1 MKLFKKLAS
10 FILAFAMVMAIA
22 MPSVVMAADGKS
34 TITID
39 GFTAGSE
46 YVAYKL
52 FNATTDDSET
62 HFSYTVNSKYEAV
75 LKEVTGKST
84 GAEIV
89 KYLDSIKNKA
99 AYVREFAD
107 KVYAKVKDMPA
118 EYTTTSGTFA
128 DVDQGYYLIAQT
140 KVGTTEAYSLVML
153 GTAGKKTLKV
163 TPKTSVPTFE
173 KKIKEKNDST
183 GQETGWQD
191 ASDYDIGDDVPF
203 KLTGTVSDKYDNYK
217 TYYYAF
223 HDKMDDTLEFN
234 AGSVVVKINGK
245 EVAKDKYTLN
255 TKTTENT
262 KTTDGCTFEVVF
274 NDLKTVSPEKPE
286 NVTVE
291 YTAKLK
297 DSAKLGSEGNFN
309 RGKLEFNNNPYYEGE
324 GKPETPGETPW
335 DEVVVFTYKL
345 IANKTNGEG
354 NALAGAGFTLY
365 KFDATA
371 NDYVEVK
378 KIDAG
383 TTTKFEFT
391 GADAGKY
398 KLVETTVP
406 AGYNKADDLVFEVK
420 GTYEA
425 ENTADPL
432 KAPKLTKL
440 EILDENGHS
449 ITGENQVFTTNLK
462 QGTATTNIK
471 NLTGSE
477 LPSTGG
483 MGTTVLYAAGTL
495 MILAAAAFLV
505 MKKKA
510 ESK

>member
-39 GFTAGSE
+39 GATAGSE

-52 FNATTDDSET
+52 FDATDDGNG

-75 LKEVTGKST
+75 LKEVTGKTS

-89 KYLDSIKNKA
+89 KYLNGIKDNA
-99 AYVREFAD
+99 AAVREFAD
-107 KVYAKVKDMPA
+107 KVYAKVKDMA
-118 EYTTTSGTFA
+118 VDYTATNGTFA

-140 KVGTTEAYSLVML
+140 KIGTNEAYSLVML
-153 GTAGKKTLKV
+153 GTAGKKALTV
-163 TPKTSVPTFE
+163 TPKTGVPTFE

-183 GQETGWQD
+183 GVESDWQD
-191 ASDYDIGDDVPF
+191 ASDYDIGDKVPF

-223 HDKMDDTLEFN
+223 HDKMDDTLQFN
-234 AGSVVVKINGK
+234 ADSVVVKIDGVVVDK
-245 EVAKDKYTLN
+245 SKYTLN
-255 TKTTENT
+255 TTT
-262 KTTDGCTFEVVF
+262 KDGCTFEVVF
-274 NDLKTVSPEKPE
+274 NDLKTVSPTKPE

-291 YTAKLK
+291 YTATLK
-297 DSAKLGSEGNFN
+297 ETAHLGSEGNFN
-309 RGKLEFNNNPYYEGE
+309 KGKLEFNNNPYYEGE
-324 GKPETPGETPW
+324 GKPEKPGETPW

-345 IANKTNGEG
+345 IANKTDGQG
-354 NALAGAGFTLY
+354 QPLAGAGFTLY
-365 KFDATA
+365 KFNKDT

-378 KIDAG
+378 KIEAG
-383 TTTKFEFT
+383 ETTTFEFT

-406 AGYNKADDLVFEVK
+406 DGYNKADDLVFEVK

-425 ENTADPL
+425 VNNDDPL
-432 KAPKLTKL
+432 KAPGLTKL
-440 EILDENGHS
+440 EIFDENGNS
-449 ITGENQVFTTNLK
+449 ITGEGKVFTTNLAA
-462 QGTATTNIK
+462 GTATTNIK

>member
-22 MPSVVMAADGKS
+22 MPSVVMAVDGKS

-39 GFTAGSE
+39 GFIAGSE

-52 FNATTDDSET
+52 FDATDDGNG
-62 HFSYTVNSKYEAV
+62 HFSYTVNSKYETV
-75 LKEVTGKST
+75 LKEVTGKTS

-89 KYLDSIKNKA
+89 KYLNGIKDNA
-99 AYVREFAD
+99 AAVREFAD
-107 KVYAKVKDMPA
+107 KVYAKVKDMA
-118 EYTTTSGTFA
+118 VDYTATNGTFA

-140 KVGTTEAYSLVML
+140 KIGTNEAYSLVML
-153 GTAGKKTLKV
+153 GTAGKKTLTV
-163 TPKTSVPTFE
+163 TPKTGVPTFE

-183 GQETGWQD
+183 GVESDWQD
-191 ASDYDIGDDVPF
+191 ASDYDIGDKVPF

-223 HDKMDDTLEFN
+223 HDKMDDTLQFN
-234 AGSVVVKINGK
+234 ADSVVVKIDGV

-255 TKTTENT
+255 TT
-262 KTTDGCTFEVVF
+262 TTDGCTFEVVF
-274 NDLKTVSPEKPE
+274 NDLKKVSPKKPGK
-286 NVTVE
+286 VTVE
-291 YTAKLK
+291 YTATLK
-297 DSAKLGSEGNFN
+297 DNANLGSVGNFN

-324 GKPETPGETPW
+324 GKPETSETPW
-335 DEVVVFTYKL
+335 DKVVVFTYKL
-345 IANKTNGEG
+345 IANKTDGQG
-354 NALAGAGFTLY
+354 RPLPGAGFTLY
-365 KFDATA
+365 KFDKDT
-371 NDYVEVK
+371 NNYVKVEE
-378 KIDAG
+378 IPAG
-383 TTTKFEFT
+383 TTTTFAFT

-406 AGYNKADDLVFEVK
+406 DGYNKADDLVFEVK

-425 ENTADPL
+425 VSTAPL
-432 KAPKLTKL
+432 EAPTLTEL
-440 EILDENGHS
+440 VILDANGNIIS
-449 ITGENQVFTTNLK
+449 GENNVFTTNLVD
-462 QGTATTNIK
+462 GTATTNIK

-477 LPSTGG
+477 LPETGG

>member
-34 TITID
+34 TITVD
-39 GFTAGSE
+39 GATAGSE

-52 FNATTDDSET
+52 FNATDDGNG
-62 HFSYTVNSKYEAV
+62 HFSYTVNSKYETV

-89 KYLDSIKNKA
+89 KYLNGIKDNA
-99 AYVREFAD
+99 TAVREFAD
-107 KVYAKVKDMPA
+107 KVYAKVKTMDVDYTAANGVFA
-118 EYTTTSGTFA
+118 E
-128 DVDQGYYLIAQT
+128 VDQGYYLIAQT
-140 KVGTTEAYSLVML
+140 KIGTNEAYSLVML
-153 GTAGKKTLKV
+153 GTAGKNNLKI
-163 TPKTSVPTFE
+163 TPKTGVPTFE

-183 GQETGWQD
+183 GVESGWQD
-191 ASDYDIGDDVPF
+191 ASDYDIGDKVPF

-234 AGSVVVKINGK
+234 ADSVVVKIDGK
-245 EVAKDKYTLN
+245 EVAKEKYTL
-255 TKTTENT
+255 NT

-274 NDLKTVSPEKPE
+274 NDLKTVSPTKPE

-291 YTAKLK
+291 YTATLK
-297 DSAKLGSEGNFN
+297 DTAKLGSVGNFN
-309 RGKLEFNNNPYYEGE
+309 KGKLEFNNNPYYEGE

-345 IANKTNGEG
+345 IANKTDGQG
-354 NALAGAGFTLY
+354 DALAGAGFTLY
-365 KFDATA
+365 KFNKDTD
-371 NDYVEVK
+371 DYVKVK
-378 KIDAG
+378 EIEAG
-383 TTTKFEFT
+383 ETTKFEFT

-406 AGYNKADDLVFEVK
+406 DGYNKADDLVFEVK

-425 ENTADPL
+425 VNKTDPL
-432 KAPKLTKL
+432 KAPTLTKL
-440 EILDENGHS
+440 EIFDEKGNS
-449 ITGENQVFTTNLK
+449 ITGEDKVFTTNLAA
-462 QGTATTNIK
+462 GTATTNIK

>member
-39 GFTAGSE
+39 GATAGSE

-52 FNATTDDSET
+52 FDATDDGNR

-75 LKEVTGKST
+75 LKEVTGKTS

-89 KYLDSIKNKA
+89 KYLNGIKDNA
-99 AYVREFAD
+99 AAIREFAD
-107 KVYAKVKDMPA
+107 KVYAKVKTMEVD
-118 EYTTTSGTFA
+118 YTATNGKFEN
-128 DVDQGYYLIAQT
+128 VDQGYYLIAQT
-140 KVGTTEAYSLVML
+140 KTGTNEAYSLVML
-153 GTAGKKTLKV
+153 GTAGKKALTV
-163 TPKTSVPTFE
+163 TPKTGVPTFE

-183 GQETGWQD
+183 GVESDWQD
-191 ASDYDIGDDVPF
+191 ASDYDIGDKVPF
-203 KLTGTVSDKYDNYK
+203 KLTGTVSDKYANYK

-234 AGSVVVKINGK
+234 ADSVVVKIDGVVVDK
-245 EVAKDKYTLN
+245 SKYTLN
-255 TKTTENT
+255 TTT
-262 KTTDGCTFEVVF
+262 KDGCTFEVVF
-274 NDLKTVSPEKPE
+274 NDLKTVSPTKPE

-291 YTAKLK
+291 YTATLK
-297 DSAKLGSEGNFN
+297 ETAHLGSEGNFN
-309 RGKLEFNNNPYYEGE
+309 KGKLEFNNNPYYEGE
-324 GKPETPGETPW
+324 GKPEKPGETPW

-345 IANKTNGEG
+345 IANKTDGQG
-354 NALAGAGFTLY
+354 QPLAGAGFTLY
-365 KFDATA
+365 KFNKDT

-378 KIDAG
+378 KIEAG
-383 TTTKFEFT
+383 ETTTFEFT

-406 AGYNKADDLVFEVK
+406 DGYNKADDLVFEVK

-425 ENTADPL
+425 VNNADPL

-440 EILDENGHS
+440 EILDENGNS
-449 ITGENQVFTTNLK
+449 ITGEGKVFTTNLAA
-462 QGTATTNIK
+462 GTATTNIK

-477 LPSTGG
+477 QPSTGG

-495 MILAAAAFLV
+495 MILATAAFLV

>member
-34 TITID
+34 TITVD
-39 GFTAGSE
+39 GATAGSE
-46 YVAYKL
+46 YVAYEL
-52 FNATTDDSET
+52 FNATDDGNG
-62 HFSYTVNSKYEAV
+62 HFSYTVNSKYETV

-89 KYLDSIKNKA
+89 KYLNGIKDNA
-99 AYVREFAD
+99 TAVREFAD
-107 KVYAKVKDMPA
+107 KVYAKVKTMDVDYTAANGVFA
-118 EYTTTSGTFA
+118 E
-128 DVDQGYYLIAQT
+128 VDQGYYLIAQT
-140 KVGTTEAYSLVML
+140 KIGTNEAYSLVML
-153 GTAGKKTLKV
+153 GTAGKNNLKI
-163 TPKTSVPTFE
+163 TPKTGVPTFE

-183 GQETGWQD
+183 GVESGWQD
-191 ASDYDIGDDVPF
+191 ASDYDIGDKVPF

-234 AGSVVVKINGK
+234 ADSVVVKIDGK
-245 EVAKDKYTLN
+245 EVAKEKYTL
-255 TKTTENT
+255 NT

-274 NDLKTVSPEKPE
+274 NDLKTVSPTKPE

-291 YTAKLK
+291 YTATLK
-297 DSAKLGSEGNFN
+297 DTAKLGSIGNFN
-309 RGKLEFNNNPYYEGE
+309 KGKLEFNNNPYYEGE

-345 IANKTNGEG
+345 IANKTDGQG
-354 NALAGAGFTLY
+354 DALAGAGFTLY
-365 KFDATA
+365 KFNKDTD
-371 NDYVEVK
+371 DYVKVK
-378 KIDAG
+378 EIEAG
-383 TTTKFEFT
+383 ETTKFEFT

-406 AGYNKADDLVFEVK
+406 DGYNKADDLVFEVK

-425 ENTADPL
+425 VNKTDPL
-432 KAPKLTKL
+432 KAPTLTKL
-440 EILDENGHS
+440 EIFDEKGNS
-449 ITGENQVFTTNLK
+449 ITGEDKVFTTNLAA
-462 QGTATTNIK
+462 GTATTNIK

>member
-34 TITID
+34 TITVD
-39 GFTAGSE
+39 GATAGSE

-52 FNATTDDSET
+52 FNATDDGNG
-62 HFSYTVNSKYEAV
+62 HFSYTVNSKYETV

-89 KYLDSIKNKA
+89 KYLDGIKDNA
-99 AYVREFAD
+99 TAVREFAD
-107 KVYAKVKDMPA
+107 KVYAKVKTMDVDYTAANGVFA
-118 EYTTTSGTFA
+118 E
-128 DVDQGYYLIAQT
+128 VDQGYYLIAQT
-140 KVGTTEAYSLVML
+140 KIGTNEAYSLVML
-153 GTAGKKTLKV
+153 GTAGKNNLKI
-163 TPKTSVPTFE
+163 TPKTGVPTFE

-183 GQETGWQD
+183 GVESGWQD
-191 ASDYDIGDDVPF
+191 ASDYDIGDKVPF

-223 HDKMDDTLEFN
+223 HDDMDDTLEFN
-234 AGSVVVKINGK
+234 AASVVVKINGT
-245 EVAKDKYTLN
+245 VIDKSKYDVN
-255 TKTTENT
+255 TAT
-262 KTTDGCTFEVVF
+262 KDGCTFEVVF
-274 NDLKTVSPEKPE
+274 NDLKTVSPTKPE

-291 YTAKLK
+291 YTATLK
-297 DSAKLGSEGNFN
+297 DTAKLGSVGNFN
-309 RGKLEFNNNPYYEGE
+309 KGKLEFNNNPYYEGE

-345 IANKTNGEG
+345 IANKTDGQG
-354 NALAGAGFTLY
+354 DALAGAGFTLY
-365 KFDATA
+365 KFNKDTD
-371 NDYVEVK
+371 DYVKVK
-378 KIDAG
+378 EIEAG
-383 TTTKFEFT
+383 ETTKFEFT

-406 AGYNKADDLVFEVK
+406 DGYNKADDLVFEVK

-425 ENTADPL
+425 VNKTDPL
-432 KAPKLTKL
+432 KAPTLTKL
-440 EILDENGHS
+440 EIFDEKGNS
-449 ITGENQVFTTNLK
+449 ITGEDKVFTTNLAA
-462 QGTATTNIK
+462 GTATTNIK

-483 MGTTVLYAAGTL
+483 MGTTVLYAVGTL

>member
-34 TITID
+34 TITVD
-39 GFTAGSE
+39 GATAGSE

-52 FNATTDDSET
+52 FNATADGNG
-62 HFSYTVNSKYEAV
+62 HFSYTVNSKYETV

-89 KYLDSIKNKA
+89 KYLDGIKDNA
-99 AYVREFAD
+99 TAVREFAD
-107 KVYAKVKDMPA
+107 KVYAKVKTMDVDYTAANGVFA
-118 EYTTTSGTFA
+118 E
-128 DVDQGYYLIAQT
+128 VDQGYYLIAQT
-140 KVGTTEAYSLVML
+140 KIGTNEAYSLVML
-153 GTAGKKTLKV
+153 GTAGKNNLKI
-163 TPKTSVPTFE
+163 TPKTGVPTFE

-183 GQETGWQD
+183 GVESGWQD
-191 ASDYDIGDDVPF
+191 ASDYDIGDKVPF

-234 AGSVVVKINGK
+234 ADSVVVKIDGK
-245 EVAKDKYTLN
+245 EVAKEKYTL
-255 TKTTENT
+255 NT

-274 NDLKTVSPEKPE
+274 NDLKTVSPTKPE

-291 YTAKLK
+291 YTATLK
-297 DSAKLGSEGNFN
+297 DTAKLGSVGNFN
-309 RGKLEFNNNPYYEGE
+309 KGKLEFNNNPYYEGE

-345 IANKTNGEG
+345 IANKTDGQG
-354 NALAGAGFTLY
+354 DALAGAGFTLY
-365 KFDATA
+365 KFNKDTD
-371 NDYVEVK
+371 DYVKVK
-378 KIDAG
+378 EIEAG
-383 TTTKFEFT
+383 ETTKFEFT

-406 AGYNKADDLVFEVK
+406 DGYNKADDLVFEVK

-425 ENTADPL
+425 VNKTDPL
-432 KAPKLTKL
+432 KAPTLTKL
-440 EILDENGHS
+440 EILDEKGNS
-449 ITGENQVFTTNLK
+449 ITGEDKVFTTNLAA
-462 QGTATTNIK
+462 GTATTNIK

>member
-34 TITID
+34 TITVD
-39 GFTAGSE
+39 GATAGSE

-52 FNATTDDSET
+52 FNATDDGNG
-62 HFSYTVNSKYEAV
+62 HFSYTVNSKYETV

-89 KYLDSIKNKA
+89 KYLDGIKDNA
-99 AYVREFAD
+99 TAVREFAD
-107 KVYAKVKDMPA
+107 KVYAKVKTMDVDYTAANGVFA
-118 EYTTTSGTFA
+118 E
-128 DVDQGYYLIAQT
+128 VDQGYYLIAQT
-140 KVGTTEAYSLVML
+140 KIGTNEAYSLVML
-153 GTAGKKTLKV
+153 GTAGKNNLTI
-163 TPKTSVPTFE
+163 TPKTGVPTFE

-183 GQETGWQD
+183 GVESGWQD
-191 ASDYDIGDDVPF
+191 ASDYDIGDKVPF
-203 KLTGTVSDKYDNYK
+203 KLTGTVSDKYGNYK

-234 AGSVVVKINGK
+234 ADSVVVKIDGK
-245 EVAKDKYTLN
+245 EVAKNKYTLN
-255 TKTTENT
+255 TT
-262 KTTDGCTFEVVF
+262 TTDGCTFEVVF
-274 NDLKTVSPEKPE
+274 NDLKTVSPTKPE

-291 YTAKLK
+291 YTATLK
-297 DSAKLGSEGNFN
+297 DTAKLGSVGNFN
-309 RGKLEFNNNPYYEGE
+309 KGKLEFNNNPYYEGE

-345 IANKTNGEG
+345 IANKTDGQG

-365 KFDATA
+365 KFNKDTD
-371 NDYVEVK
+371 DYVKVK
-378 KIDAG
+378 EIEAG
-383 TTTKFEFT
+383 ETTKFEFT

-406 AGYNKADDLVFEVK
+406 DGYNKADDLVFEVK

-425 ENTADPL
+425 VNNTNPL
-432 KAPKLTKL
+432 KAPALTKL
-440 EILDENGHS
+440 EILDEKGKS
-449 ITGENQVFTTNLK
+449 ITGEDKVFTTNLAA
-462 QGTATTNIK
+462 GTATTNIK

>member
-1 MKLFKKLAS
+1 MDVDYTA
-10 FILAFAMVMAIA
+10 ANGVFA
-22 MPSVVMAADGKS
+22 
-34 TITID
+34 
-39 GFTAGSE
+39 E
-46 YVAYKL
+46 
-52 FNATTDDSET
+52 
-62 HFSYTVNSKYEAV
+62 
-75 LKEVTGKST
+75 
-84 GAEIV
+84 
-89 KYLDSIKNKA
+89 
-99 AYVREFAD
+99 
-107 KVYAKVKDMPA
+107 
-118 EYTTTSGTFA
+118 
-128 DVDQGYYLIAQT
+128 VDQGYYLIAQT
-140 KVGTTEAYSLVML
+140 KIGTNEAYSLVML
-153 GTAGKKTLKV
+153 GTAGKNNLKI
-163 TPKTSVPTFE
+163 TPKTGVPTFE

-183 GQETGWQD
+183 GVESGWQD
-191 ASDYDIGDDVPF
+191 ASDYDIGDKVPF

-234 AGSVVVKINGK
+234 ADSVVVKIDGK
-245 EVAKDKYTLN
+245 EVAKEKYTL
-255 TKTTENT
+255 NT

-274 NDLKTVSPEKPE
+274 NDLKTVSPTKPE

-291 YTAKLK
+291 YTATLK
-297 DSAKLGSEGNFN
+297 DTAKLGSVGNFN
-309 RGKLEFNNNPYYEGE
+309 KGKLEFNNNPYYEGE

-345 IANKTNGEG
+345 IANKTDSQGD
-354 NALAGAGFTLY
+354 ALAGAGFTLY
-365 KFDATA
+365 KFNKDTD
-371 NDYVEVK
+371 DYVKVK
-378 KIDAG
+378 EIEAG
-383 TTTKFEFT
+383 ETTKFEFT

-406 AGYNKADDLVFEVK
+406 DGYNKADDLVFEVK

-425 ENTADPL
+425 VNKTDPL
-432 KAPKLTKL
+432 KAPTLTKL
-440 EILDENGHS
+440 EIFDEKGNS
-449 ITGENQVFTTNLK
+449 ITGEDKVFTTNLAA
-462 QGTATTNIK
+462 GTATTNIK

>member
-39 GFTAGSE
+39 GATAGSE

-52 FNATTDDSET
+52 FDATDDGNR

-75 LKEVTGKST
+75 LKEVTGKTS
-84 GAEIV
+84 GADIV
-89 KYLDSIKNKA
+89 KYLNGIKDNA
-99 AYVREFAD
+99 AAIREFAD
-107 KVYAKVKDMPA
+107 KVYAKVKTMEVD
-118 EYTTTSGTFA
+118 YTATNGKFEN
-128 DVDQGYYLIAQT
+128 VDQGYYLIAQT
-140 KVGTTEAYSLVML
+140 KTGTNEAYSLVML
-153 GTAGKKTLKV
+153 GTAGKKALTV
-163 TPKTSVPTFE
+163 TPKTGVPTFE

-183 GQETGWQD
+183 GVESDWQD
-191 ASDYDIGDDVPF
+191 ASDYDIGDKVPF

-223 HDKMDDTLEFN
+223 HDKMDDTLQFN
-234 AGSVVVKINGK
+234 ADSVVVKIDGVVVDK
-245 EVAKDKYTLN
+245 SKYTLN
-255 TKTTENT
+255 TTTS
-262 KTTDGCTFEVVF
+262 DGCTFEVVF
-274 NDLKTVSPEKPE
+274 NDLKTVSPTKPGK
-286 NVTVE
+286 VTVE
-291 YTAKLK
+291 YTATLK
-297 DSAKLGSEGNFN
+297 ENARLGSEGNFN
-309 RGKLEFNNNPYYEGE
+309 KGKLEFNNNPYYEGE
-324 GKPETPGETPW
+324 GKPEKPGETPW

-345 IANKTNGEG
+345 IANKTDGQG
-354 NALAGAGFTLY
+354 QSLAGAGFTLY
-365 KFDATA
+365 KFNKDT

-378 KIDAG
+378 KIEAG
-383 TTTKFEFT
+383 ETTTFEFT

-406 AGYNKADDLVFEVK
+406 DGYNKADDLVFEVK

-425 ENTADPL
+425 VNNDDPL
-432 KAPKLTKL
+432 KAPRLTKL
-440 EILDENGHS
+440 EIFDENGNS
-449 ITGENQVFTTNLK
+449 ITGEGKVFTTNLAA
-462 QGTATTNIK
+462 GTATTNIK

>member
-34 TITID
+34 TIIID
-39 GFTAGSE
+39 GANAGSE

-52 FNATTDDSET
+52 FDATDDGNG

-75 LKEVTGKST
+75 LKEVSGKTS
-84 GAEIV
+84 GADIV
-89 KYLDSIKNKA
+89 KYLDGIKDNA
-99 AYVREFAD
+99 AAVREFAD
-107 KVYAKVKDMPA
+107 KVYAKVKDMA
-118 EYTTTSGTFA
+118 VDYTATNGKFVN
-128 DVDQGYYLIAQT
+128 VDQGYYLIAQT
-140 KVGTTEAYSLVML
+140 QTGTNEAYSLVML
-153 GTAGKKTLKV
+153 GTAGKNTLTV
-163 TPKTSVPTFE
+163 TPKTGVPTFE

-183 GQETGWQD
+183 GEETDWQD
-191 ASDYDIGDDVPF
+191 ASDYDIGDKVPF
-203 KLTGTVSDKYDNYK
+203 KLTGTVSDKYANYK

-223 HDKMDDTLEFN
+223 HDKMDDTLQFN
-234 AGSVVVKINGK
+234 ADSVVVKIDGVVVDK
-245 EVAKDKYTLN
+245 SKYTLN
-255 TKTTENT
+255 TTTS
-262 KTTDGCTFEVVF
+262 DGCTFEVVF
-274 NDLKTVSPEKPE
+274 NDLKTVSPTKPGK
-286 NVTVE
+286 VTVE
-291 YTAKLK
+291 YTATLK
-297 DSAKLGSEGNFN
+297 ENAKLGSEGNFN
-309 RGKLEFNNNPYYEGE
+309 KGKLEFNNNPYYEGE
-324 GKPETPGETPW
+324 GKPEKPGETPW

-345 IANKTNGEG
+345 IANKTDGQG
-354 NALAGAGFTLY
+354 QSLAGAGFTLY
-365 KFDATA
+365 KFNKDT

-378 KIDAG
+378 KIEAG
-383 TTTKFEFT
+383 ETTTFEFT

-406 AGYNKADDLVFEVK
+406 DGYNKADDLVFEVK

-425 ENTADPL
+425 VNNDDPL
-432 KAPKLTKL
+432 KAPRLTKL
-440 EILDENGHS
+440 EIFDENGNS
-449 ITGENQVFTTNLK
+449 ITGEGKVFTTNLAA
-462 QGTATTNIK
+462 GTATTNIK

>member
-52 FNATTDDSET
+52 FNATDDGNG
-62 HFSYTVNSKYEAV
+62 HFSYTVNSKYETV

-84 GAEIV
+84 GADIV

-99 AYVREFAD
+99 TDVREFAD
-107 KVYAKVKDMPA
+107 KVYAKVKKMDVD
-118 EYTTTSGTFA
+118 YTATSGKFA

-140 KVGTTEAYSLVML
+140 KVGTNEAYSLVML
-153 GTAGKKTLKV
+153 GTAGKKELKV
-163 TPKTSVPTFE
+163 TPKTGVPTFE

-183 GQETGWQD
+183 GEVTDWQD

-223 HDKMDDTLEFN
+223 HDDMDDTLEFN
-234 AGSVVVKINGK
+234 AASVVVKINGT
-245 EVAKDKYTLN
+245 VIDKSKYDVN
-255 TKTTENT
+255 TAT
-262 KTTDGCTFEVVF
+262 KDGCTFEVVF

-297 DSAKLGSEGNFN
+297 GSAKLGSEGNFN

-324 GKPETPGETPW
+324 GKPETSETPW
-335 DEVVVFTYKL
+335 DKVVVFTYKL
-345 IANKTNGEG
+345 IANKTDGDG

-365 KFDATA
+365 KFDKDK
-371 NDYVEVK
+371 NKYVKVEE
-378 KIDAG
+378 IPAG
-383 TTTKFEFT
+383 TTTTFAFT

-406 AGYNKADDLVFEVK
+406 DGYNKADDLVFEVK
-420 GTYEA
+420 GTYKA
-425 ENTADPL
+425 ENTASPL
-432 KAPKLTKL
+432 EAPELTEL
-440 EILDENGHS
+440 EILDANGHS
-449 ITGENQVFTTNLK
+449 ITTGEDKVFTTNLVK
-462 QGTATTNIK
+462 GTATTNIK
-471 NLTGSE
+471 NLPGSS
-477 LPSTGG
+477 LPETGG
-483 MGTTVLYAAGTL
+483 MGTTVLYTAGTL

>member
-52 FNATTDDSET
+52 FNATDDGNG
-62 HFSYTVNSKYEAV
+62 HFSYTVNSKYETV
-75 LKEVTGKST
+75 LQEVTKKTTS
-84 GAEIV
+84 AEIV
-89 KYLDSIKNKA
+89 KYLDSIKDNA
-99 AYVREFAD
+99 AAVRKFAD
-107 KVYAKVKDMPA
+107 DVYAKVKAKEVD
-118 EYTTTSGTFA
+118 YTATNGTF
-128 DVDQGYYLIAQT
+128 DNVDQGYYLIAQT
-140 KVGTTEAYSLVML
+140 KVRTTEVGTTEAYSLVML
-153 GTAGKKTLKV
+153 GTAGKKALKV

-183 GQETGWQD
+183 GEVTDWQD

-223 HDKMDDTLEFN
+223 HDKMDDTLLFN
-234 AGSVVVKINGK
+234 ADSVVVKINDTVVEK
-245 EVAKDKYTLN
+245 SKYTLV
-255 TKTTENT
+255 TSPKD
-262 KTTDGCTFEVVF
+262 KCTFEVVF
-274 NDLKTVSPEKPE
+274 NDLKKVSPTKPE
-286 NVTVE
+286 KVTVE
-291 YTAKLK
+291 YTARLQGN
-297 DSAKLGSEGNFN
+297 AHLGSEGNFN

-324 GKPETPGETPW
+324 GKPETSETPW
-335 DEVVVFTYKL
+335 DKVVVFTYKL
-345 IANKTNGEG
+345 IANKTDGDG
-354 NALAGAGFTLY
+354 KALAGAGFALY
-365 KFDATA
+365 KFDKDK
-371 NDYVEVK
+371 NKYVKVEE
-378 KIDAG
+378 IPAG
-383 TTTKFEFT
+383 TTTTFAFT

-406 AGYNKADDLVFEVK
+406 DGYNKADDLVFEVK

-425 ENTADPL
+425 VSTKNPL
-432 KAPKLTKL
+432 EAPTLTDL
-440 EILDENGHS
+440 VILDANGHS
-449 ITGENQVFTTNLK
+449 ITGEDKVFTTNLK
-462 QGTATTNIK
+462 DGTATTNIK
-471 NLTGSE
+471 NLPGSS
-477 LPSTGG
+477 LPETGG

>member
-22 MPSVVMAADGKS
+22 MPSVVMAVDGKS

-52 FNATTDDSET
+52 FDATDDGNG
-62 HFSYTVNSKYEAV
+62 HFSYTVNSKYETV
-75 LKEVTGKST
+75 LKEVTGKTS

-89 KYLDSIKNKA
+89 KYLNGIKDNA
-99 AYVREFAD
+99 AAVREFAD
-107 KVYAKVKDMPA
+107 KVYAKVKDMA
-118 EYTTTSGTFA
+118 VDYTATNGTFA

-140 KVGTTEAYSLVML
+140 KIGTNEAYSLVML
-153 GTAGKKTLKV
+153 GTAGKKTLTV
-163 TPKTSVPTFE
+163 TPKTGVPTFE

-183 GQETGWQD
+183 GVESDWQD
-191 ASDYDIGDDVPF
+191 ASDYDIGDKVPF

-223 HDKMDDTLEFN
+223 HDKMDDTLQFN
-234 AGSVVVKINGK
+234 ADSVLVKIDGV
-245 EVAKDKYTLN
+245 EVAKEKYTL
-255 TKTTENT
+255 NT

-274 NDLKTVSPEKPE
+274 NDLKTVSPTKPE

-291 YTAKLK
+291 YTATLK
-297 DSAKLGSEGNFN
+297 DTAKLGSVGNFN
-309 RGKLEFNNNPYYEGE
+309 KGKLEFNNNPYYEGE

-345 IANKTNGEG
+345 IANKTDGQG
-354 NALAGAGFTLY
+354 DALAGAGFTLY
-365 KFDATA
+365 KFNKDTD
-371 NDYVEVK
+371 DYVKVK
-378 KIDAG
+378 EIEAG
-383 TTTKFEFT
+383 ETTKFEFT

-406 AGYNKADDLVFEVK
+406 DGYNKADDLVFEVK

-425 ENTADPL
+425 VNKTDPL
-432 KAPKLTKL
+432 KAPTLTKL
-440 EILDENGHS
+440 EILDEKGNS
-449 ITGENQVFTTNLK
+449 ITGEDKVFTTNLAA
-462 QGTATTNIK
+462 GTATTNIK

>member
-22 MPSVVMAADGKS
+22 MPSVVMAVDGKS

-52 FNATTDDSET
+52 FDATDDGNG
-62 HFSYTVNSKYEAV
+62 HFSYTVNSKYETV
-75 LKEVTGKST
+75 LKEVTGKTS

-89 KYLDSIKNKA
+89 KYLNGIKDNA
-99 AYVREFAD
+99 AAVREFAD
-107 KVYAKVKDMPA
+107 KVYAKVKDMA
-118 EYTTTSGTFA
+118 VDYTATNGTFA

-140 KVGTTEAYSLVML
+140 KIGTNEAYSLVML
-153 GTAGKKTLKV
+153 GTAGKKTLTV
-163 TPKTSVPTFE
+163 TPKTGVPTFE

-183 GQETGWQD
+183 GVESDWQD
-191 ASDYDIGDDVPF
+191 ASDYDIGDKVPF

-223 HDKMDDTLEFN
+223 HDKMDDTLQFN
-234 AGSVVVKINGK
+234 ADSVVVKIDGV

-255 TKTTENT
+255 TT
-262 KTTDGCTFEVVF
+262 TTDGCTFEVVF
-274 NDLKTVSPEKPE
+274 NDLKKVSPKKPGK
-286 NVTVE
+286 VTVE
-291 YTAKLK
+291 YTATLK
-297 DSAKLGSEGNFN
+297 DNANLGSVGNFN

-324 GKPETPGETPW
+324 GKPETSETPW
-335 DEVVVFTYKL
+335 DKVVVFTYKL
-345 IANKTNGEG
+345 IANKTDGQG
-354 NALAGAGFTLY
+354 RPLPGAGFTLY
-365 KFDATA
+365 KFDKDT
-371 NDYVEVK
+371 NNYVKVEE
-378 KIDAG
+378 IPAG
-383 TTTKFEFT
+383 TTTTFAFT

-406 AGYNKADDLVFEVK
+406 DGYNKADDLVFEVK

-425 ENTADPL
+425 VSTAPL
-432 KAPKLTKL
+432 EAPTLTEL
-440 EILDENGHS
+440 VILDANGNIIS
-449 ITGENQVFTTNLK
+449 GENNVFTTNLAA
-462 QGTATTNIK
+462 GTATTNIK

>member
-22 MPSVVMAADGKS
+22 MPSVVMAVDGKS
-34 TITID
+34 SITINGPTTD
-39 GFTAGSE
+39 SQ

-52 FNATTDDSET
+52 FDATDDGKD
-62 HFSYTVNSKYEAV
+62 HFSYTVNSKYEDV
-75 LKEVTGKST
+75 LKEVTGKTT

-99 AYVREFAD
+99 TDVREFAD
-107 KVYAKVKDMPA
+107 KVYAKVKKMDVD
-118 EYTTTSGTFA
+118 YTATSGKFA

-140 KVGTTEAYSLVML
+140 KVGTKEAYSLVML
-153 GTAGKKTLKV
+153 GTAGKKELKV
-163 TPKTSVPTFE
+163 TPKTGVPTFE

-183 GQETGWQD
+183 GEVTDWQD

-223 HDKMDDTLEFN
+223 HDDMDDTLEFN
-234 AGSVVVKINGK
+234 AASVVVKINGT
-245 EVAKDKYTLN
+245 VIDKSNYDVN
-255 TKTTENT
+255 TAT
-262 KTTDGCTFEVVF
+262 KDGCTFEVVF

-324 GKPETPGETPW
+324 GKPETSETPW
-335 DEVVVFTYKL
+335 DKVVVFTYKL
-345 IANKTNGEG
+345 IANKTDGDG
-354 NALAGAGFTLY
+354 KALEGAGFTLY
-365 KFDATA
+365 KFNAA
-371 NDYVEVK
+371 NNDYEKVQE
-378 KIDAG
+378 IPAG
-383 TTTKFEFT
+383 TTTTFSFT

-406 AGYNKADDLVFEVK
+406 DGYNKADDLVFVVK
-420 GTYEA
+420 GTYKA
-425 ENTADPL
+425 ENKDSPL
-432 KAPKLTKL
+432 EAPTLTDL
-440 EILDENGHS
+440 VILDANGNNS
-449 ITGENQVFTTNLK
+449 ITGEDKVFTTNLEH
-462 QGTATTNIK
+462 GTATTNIK
-471 NLTGSE
+471 NLPGSS
-477 LPSTGG
+477 LPETGG

>member
-34 TITID
+34 TITVD
-39 GFTAGSE
+39 GATAGSE

-52 FNATTDDSET
+52 FNATDDGNG
-62 HFSYTVNSKYEAV
+62 HFSYTVNSKYETV

-89 KYLDSIKNKA
+89 KYLDGIKDNA
-99 AYVREFAD
+99 TAVREFAD
-107 KVYAKVKDMPA
+107 KVYAKVKTMDVDYTAANGVFA
-118 EYTTTSGTFA
+118 E
-128 DVDQGYYLIAQT
+128 VDQGYYLIAQT
-140 KVGTTEAYSLVML
+140 KIGTNEAYSLVML
-153 GTAGKKTLKV
+153 GTAGKNNLKI
-163 TPKTSVPTFE
+163 TPKTGVPTFE

-183 GQETGWQD
+183 GVESGWQD
-191 ASDYDIGDDVPF
+191 ASDYDIGDKVPF

-234 AGSVVVKINGK
+234 ADSVVVKIDGK
-245 EVAKDKYTLN
+245 EVAKEKYTL
-255 TKTTENT
+255 NT

-274 NDLKTVSPEKPE
+274 NDLKTVSPTKPE

-291 YTAKLK
+291 YTATLK
-297 DSAKLGSEGNFN
+297 DTAKLGSVGNFN
-309 RGKLEFNNNPYYEGE
+309 KGKLEFNNNPYYEGE

-345 IANKTNGEG
+345 IANKTDGQG
-354 NALAGAGFTLY
+354 DALAGAGFILY
-365 KFDATA
+365 KFNKDTD
-371 NDYVEVK
+371 DYVKVK
-378 KIDAG
+378 EIEAG
-383 TTTKFEFT
+383 ETTKFEFT

-406 AGYNKADDLVFEVK
+406 DGYNKADDLVFEVK

-425 ENTADPL
+425 VNKTDPL
-432 KAPKLTKL
+432 KAPTLTKL
-440 EILDENGHS
+440 EILDEKGNS
-449 ITGENQVFTTNLK
+449 ITGEDKVFTTNLAA
-462 QGTATTNIK
+462 GTATTNIK

>member
-34 TITID
+34 TITVD
-39 GFTAGSE
+39 GATAGSE

-52 FNATTDDSET
+52 FNATDDGNG
-62 HFSYTVNSKYEAV
+62 HFSYTVNSKYETV

-89 KYLDSIKNKA
+89 KYLDGIKDNA
-99 AYVREFAD
+99 TAVREFAD
-107 KVYAKVKDMPA
+107 KVYAKVKTMDVDYTAANGVFA
-118 EYTTTSGTFA
+118 E
-128 DVDQGYYLIAQT
+128 VDQGYYLIAQT
-140 KVGTTEAYSLVML
+140 KIGTNEAYSLVML
-153 GTAGKKTLKV
+153 GTAGKNNLTI
-163 TPKTSVPTFE
+163 TPKTGVPTFE

-183 GQETGWQD
+183 GVESGWQD
-191 ASDYDIGDDVPF
+191 ASDYDIGDKVPF
-203 KLTGTVSDKYDNYK
+203 KLTGTVSDKYGNYK

-234 AGSVVVKINGK
+234 ADSVVVKIDGK
-245 EVAKDKYTLN
+245 EVAKEKYTL
-255 TKTTENT
+255 NT

-274 NDLKTVSPEKPE
+274 NDLKTVSPTKPE

-291 YTAKLK
+291 YTATLK
-297 DSAKLGSEGNFN
+297 DSAKLGSVGNFN
-309 RGKLEFNNNPYYEGE
+309 KGKLEFNNNPYYEGE
-324 GKPETPGETPW
+324 GKPETPSETPW

-345 IANKTNGEG
+345 IANKTDGQG
-354 NALAGAGFTLY
+354 DALAGAGFTLY
-365 KFDATA
+365 KFNKDTD
-371 NDYVEVK
+371 DYVKVK
-378 KIDAG
+378 EIEAG
-383 TTTKFEFT
+383 ETTKFEFT

-406 AGYNKADDLVFEVK
+406 DGYNKADDLVFEVK

-425 ENTADPL
+425 VNKTDPL
-432 KAPKLTKL
+432 KAPTLTKL
-440 EILDENGHS
+440 EILDENGKS
-449 ITGENQVFTTNLK
+449 ITGEDKVFTTNLAA
-462 QGTATTNIK
+462 GTATTNIK

>member
-22 MPSVVMAADGKS
+22 MPSVVMAVDGKS
-34 TITID
+34 SITINGD
-39 GFTAGSE
+39 TTDSQ

-52 FNATTDDSET
+52 FDATDDGKD
-62 HFSYTVNSKYEAV
+62 HFSYTVNSKYEDV
-75 LKEVTGKST
+75 LKEVTGKTT

-89 KYLDSIKNKA
+89 KYLYSIKNKA
-99 AYVREFAD
+99 ADVREFAD
-107 KVYAKVKDMPA
+107 KVYAKVKKMDVD
-118 EYTTTSGTFA
+118 YTATNRTFA

-153 GTAGKKTLKV
+153 GTAGKKELKV
-163 TPKTSVPTFE
+163 TPKSGVPTFE

-183 GQETGWQD
+183 GVESNWQD

-223 HDKMDDTLEFN
+223 HDDMDDTLKFN
-234 AGSVVVKINGK
+234 ADSVVVKINGT
-245 EVAKDKYTLN
+245 VIDKSQYDVN
-255 TKTTENT
+255 TAT
-262 KTTDGCTFEVVF
+262 KDGCTFEVVF

-291 YTAKLK
+291 YTAQLTV
-297 DSAKLGSEGNFN
+297 SAKLGSEGNFN
-309 RGKLEFNNNPYYEGE
+309 KGKLEFNNNPYYEGE

-354 NALAGAGFTLY
+354 KALAGAGFTLY
-365 KFDATA
+365 KFNAA
-371 NDYVEVK
+371 NNDYEKVQE
-378 KIDAG
+378 IPAG
-383 TTTKFEFT
+383 TTTTFSFT

-406 AGYNKADDLVFEVK
+406 DGYNKADDLVFVVK

-425 ENTADPL
+425 VNNADPL

-440 EILDENGHS
+440 EILDANDHS
-449 ITGENQVFTTNLK
+449 ITGEDKVFTTNLEH
-462 QGTATTNIK
+462 GTATTNIK

>member
-34 TITID
+34 TITIN
-39 GFTAGSE
+39 GATADSE

-52 FNATTDDSET
+52 FDATDDGNG

-75 LKEVTGKST
+75 LKEVTGKTS

-89 KYLDSIKNKA
+89 KYLDGIKDNA
-99 AYVREFAD
+99 AAVREFAD
-107 KVYAKVKDMPA
+107 KVYAKVKDMA
-118 EYTTTSGTFA
+118 VDYTATNGKFVN
-128 DVDQGYYLIAQT
+128 VDQGYYLIAQT
-140 KVGTTEAYSLVML
+140 QTGTNEVYSLVML
-153 GTAGKKTLKV
+153 GTAGRNALTV
-163 TPKTSVPTFE
+163 TPKTGVPTFE

-183 GQETGWQD
+183 GVESDWQD
-191 ASDYDIGDDVPF
+191 ASDYDIGDKVPF

-223 HDKMDDTLEFN
+223 HDKMDYTLQFN
-234 AGSVVVKINGK
+234 ADSVVVKIDGVVVDK
-245 EVAKDKYTLN
+245 SKYTLN
-255 TKTTENT
+255 TTTS
-262 KTTDGCTFEVVF
+262 DGCTFEVVF
-274 NDLKTVSPEKPE
+274 NDLKTVSPTKPGK
-286 NVTVE
+286 VTVE
-291 YTAKLK
+291 YTATLK
-297 DSAKLGSEGNFN
+297 ENAKLGSEGNFN
-309 RGKLEFNNNPYYEGE
+309 KGKLEFNNNPYYEGE
-324 GKPETPGETPW
+324 GKPEKPGETPW

-345 IANKTNGEG
+345 IANKTDGQG
-354 NALAGAGFTLY
+354 QSLAGAGFTLY
-365 KFDATA
+365 KFNKDT

-378 KIDAG
+378 KIEAG
-383 TTTKFEFT
+383 ETTTFEFT

-406 AGYNKADDLVFEVK
+406 DGYNKADDLVFEVK

-425 ENTADPL
+425 VNNDDPL
-432 KAPKLTKL
+432 KAPRLTKL
-440 EILDENGHS
+440 EIFDENGNS
-449 ITGENQVFTTNLK
+449 ITGEGKVFTTNLAA
-462 QGTATTNIK
+462 GTATTNIK

>member
-39 GFTAGSE
+39 GAIAGSE

-52 FNATTDDSET
+52 FDATDDGNG

-75 LKEVTGKST
+75 LKEVTGKTS

-89 KYLDSIKNKA
+89 KYLNGIKDNA
-99 AYVREFAD
+99 AAVREFAD
-107 KVYAKVKDMPA
+107 KVYAKVKDMA
-118 EYTTTSGTFA
+118 VDYTATNGKFVN
-128 DVDQGYYLIAQT
+128 VDQGYYLIAQT
-140 KVGTTEAYSLVML
+140 QTGTNEAYSLVML
-153 GTAGKKTLKV
+153 GTAGKNALTV
-163 TPKTSVPTFE
+163 TPKTGVPTFE

-183 GQETGWQD
+183 GVESDWQD
-191 ASDYDIGDDVPF
+191 ASDYDIGDKVPF

-223 HDKMDDTLEFN
+223 HDKMDDTLQFN
-234 AGSVVVKINGK
+234 ADSVVVKIDGVVVDK
-245 EVAKDKYTLN
+245 SKYTLN
-255 TKTTENT
+255 TTT
-262 KTTDGCTFEVVF
+262 KDGCTFEVVF
-274 NDLKTVSPEKPE
+274 NDLKTVSPTKPE

-291 YTAKLK
+291 YTATLK
-297 DSAKLGSEGNFN
+297 ETAHLGSEGNFN
-309 RGKLEFNNNPYYEGE
+309 KGKLEFNNNPYYEGE
-324 GKPETPGETPW
+324 GKPEKPGETPW

-345 IANKTNGEG
+345 IANKTDGQG
-354 NALAGAGFTLY
+354 QPLAGAGFTLY
-365 KFDATA
+365 KFNKDT

-378 KIDAG
+378 KIEAG
-383 TTTKFEFT
+383 ETTTFGFT

-406 AGYNKADDLVFEVK
+406 DGYNKADDLVFEVK

-425 ENTADPL
+425 VNNDDPL
-432 KAPKLTKL
+432 KAPGLTKL
-440 EILDENGHS
+440 EIFDENGNS
-449 ITGENQVFTTNLK
+449 ITGEGKVFTTNLAA
-462 QGTATTNIK
+462 GTATTNIK

>member
-10 FILAFAMVMAIA
+10 VILAFAMVMAIA
-22 MPSVVMAADGKS
+22 MPSVVMAVDGKS

-52 FNATTDDSET
+52 FDATDDGNG
-62 HFSYTVNSKYEAV
+62 HFSYTVNSKYETV
-75 LKEVTGKST
+75 LKEVTGKTS

-89 KYLDSIKNKA
+89 KYLNGIKDNA
-99 AYVREFAD
+99 AAVREFAD
-107 KVYAKVKDMPA
+107 KVYAKVKDMA
-118 EYTTTSGTFA
+118 VDYTATNGTFA
-128 DVDQGYYLIAQT
+128 DVDQGYYLITQT
-140 KVGTTEAYSLVML
+140 KIGTNEAYSLVML
-153 GTAGKKTLKV
+153 GTAGKKTLTV
-163 TPKTSVPTFE
+163 TPKTGVPTFE

-183 GQETGWQD
+183 GVESDWQD
-191 ASDYDIGDDVPF
+191 ASDYDIGDKVPF

-223 HDKMDDTLEFN
+223 HDKMDDTLQFN
-234 AGSVVVKINGK
+234 ADSVVVKIDGVVVDK
-245 EVAKDKYTLN
+245 SKYTLN
-255 TKTTENT
+255 TTT
-262 KTTDGCTFEVVF
+262 KDGCTFEVVF
-274 NDLKTVSPEKPE
+274 NDLKTVSPTKPE

-291 YTAKLK
+291 YTATLK
-297 DSAKLGSEGNFN
+297 ENAHLGSVGNFN
-309 RGKLEFNNNPYYEGE
+309 KGKLEFNNNPYYEGE

-345 IANKTNGEG
+345 IANKTDGQG
-354 NALAGAGFTLY
+354 KALPGAGFTLY
-365 KFDATA
+365 KFDNDT
-371 NDYVEVK
+371 NDYVKVK
-378 KIDAG
+378 EIPAG
-383 TTTKFEFT
+383 TTTTFAFT

-406 AGYNKADDLVFEVK
+406 DGYNKADDLVFEVK

-425 ENTADPL
+425 VNNADPL

-440 EILDENGHS
+440 EILDENGKS
-449 ITGENQVFTTNLK
+449 ITGENKVFTTNLK

>member
-39 GFTAGSE
+39 GATAGSE

-52 FNATTDDSET
+52 FDATDDGNG

-75 LKEVTGKST
+75 LKEVTGKTS

-89 KYLDSIKNKA
+89 KYLNGIKDNA
-99 AYVREFAD
+99 AAVREFAD
-107 KVYAKVKDMPA
+107 KVYAKVKDMTVD
-118 EYTTTSGTFA
+118 YTATNGTFA

-140 KVGTTEAYSLVML
+140 KIGTNEAYSLVML
-153 GTAGKKTLKV
+153 GTAGKKALTV
-163 TPKTSVPTFE
+163 TPKTGVPTFE

-183 GQETGWQD
+183 GVESDWQD
-191 ASDYDIGDDVPF
+191 ASDYDIGDKVPF

-223 HDKMDDTLEFN
+223 HDKMDDTLQFN
-234 AGSVVVKINGK
+234 SNSVVVKINGNEIDK
-245 EVAKDKYTLN
+245 SKYTLN
-255 TKTTENT
+255 TTTS
-262 KTTDGCTFEVVF
+262 DGCTFEVIF
-274 NDLKTVSPEKPE
+274 NDLKTVSPTKPE

-291 YTAKLK
+291 YTATLK
-297 DSAKLGSEGNFN
+297 DTAKLGSEGNFN
-309 RGKLEFNNNPYYEGE
+309 KGKLEFNNNPYYEGE
-324 GKPETPGETPW
+324 GKPEKPGETPW

-345 IANKTNGEG
+345 IANKTDGQG

-365 KFDATA
+365 KFDKDTNA
-371 NDYVEVK
+371 YVKVK
-378 KIDAG
+378 EIEAG
-383 TTTKFEFT
+383 KTTKFEFT

-406 AGYNKADDLVFEVK
+406 DGYNKADDLVFEVK

-425 ENTADPL
+425 VNNTDPL
-432 KAPKLTKL
+432 KAPALTKL
-440 EILDENGHS
+440 EILDEKGNS
-449 ITGENQVFTTNLK
+449 ITGEDKVFTTNLVD
-462 QGTATTNIK
+462 GTATTNIK

-483 MGTTVLYAAGTL
+483 MGTIVLYAAGTL

>member
-34 TITID
+34 TITVD
-39 GFTAGSE
+39 GATAGSE
-46 YVAYKL
+46 YVAYEL
-52 FNATTDDSET
+52 FNATDDGNG
-62 HFSYTVNSKYEAV
+62 HFSYTVNSKYETV

-89 KYLDSIKNKA
+89 KYLNGIKDNA
-99 AYVREFAD
+99 TAVREFAD
-107 KVYAKVKDMPA
+107 KVYAKVKTMDVDYTAANGVFA
-118 EYTTTSGTFA
+118 E
-128 DVDQGYYLIAQT
+128 VDQGYYLIAQT
-140 KVGTTEAYSLVML
+140 KIGTNEAYSLVML
-153 GTAGKKTLKV
+153 GIAGKNNLKI
-163 TPKTSVPTFE
+163 TPKTGVPTFE

-183 GQETGWQD
+183 GVESGWQD
-191 ASDYDIGDDVPF
+191 ASDYDIGDKVPF

-234 AGSVVVKINGK
+234 ADSVVVKIDGK
-245 EVAKDKYTLN
+245 EVAKEKYTL
-255 TKTTENT
+255 NT

-274 NDLKTVSPEKPE
+274 NDLKTVSPTKPE

-291 YTAKLK
+291 YTATLK
-297 DSAKLGSEGNFN
+297 DTAKLGSVGNFN
-309 RGKLEFNNNPYYEGE
+309 KGKLEFNNNPYYEGE

-345 IANKTNGEG
+345 IANKTDGQG
-354 NALAGAGFTLY
+354 DALAGAGFTLY
-365 KFDATA
+365 KFNKDTD
-371 NDYVEVK
+371 DYVKVK
-378 KIDAG
+378 EIEAG
-383 TTTKFEFT
+383 ETTKFEFT

-406 AGYNKADDLVFEVK
+406 DGYNKADDLVFEVK

-425 ENTADPL
+425 VNKTDPL
-432 KAPKLTKL
+432 KAPTLTKL
-440 EILDENGHS
+440 EIFDEKGNS
-449 ITGENQVFTTNLK
+449 ITGEDKVFTTNLAA
-462 QGTATTNIK
+462 GTATTNIK

>member
-39 GFTAGSE
+39 GANAGSE

-52 FNATTDDSET
+52 FDATDDGNG

-75 LKEVTGKST
+75 LKEVSGKTS
-84 GAEIV
+84 GADIV
-89 KYLDSIKNKA
+89 KYLDGIKDNA
-99 AYVREFAD
+99 AAVREFAD
-107 KVYAKVKDMPA
+107 KVYAKVKDMA
-118 EYTTTSGTFA
+118 VDYTATNGKFVN
-128 DVDQGYYLIAQT
+128 VDQGYYLIAQT
-140 KVGTTEAYSLVML
+140 QTGTNEAYSLVML
-153 GTAGKKTLKV
+153 GTAGKNTLTV
-163 TPKTSVPTFE
+163 TPKTGVPTFE

-183 GQETGWQD
+183 GEETDWQD
-191 ASDYDIGDDVPF
+191 ASDYDIGDKVPF
-203 KLTGTVSDKYDNYK
+203 KLTGTVSDKYANYK

-223 HDKMDDTLEFN
+223 HDKMNDTLQFN
-234 AGSVVVKINGK
+234 ADSVVVKIDGVVVDK
-245 EVAKDKYTLN
+245 SKYTLN
-255 TKTTENT
+255 TTTS
-262 KTTDGCTFEVVF
+262 DGCTFEVVF
-274 NDLKTVSPEKPE
+274 NDLKTVSPTKPGK
-286 NVTVE
+286 VTVE
-291 YTAKLK
+291 YTATLK
-297 DSAKLGSEGNFN
+297 ENAKLGSEGNFN
-309 RGKLEFNNNPYYEGE
+309 KGKLEFNNNPYYEGE
-324 GKPETPGETPW
+324 GKPEKPGETLW

-345 IANKTNGEG
+345 IANKTDGQG
-354 NALAGAGFTLY
+354 QSLAGAGFTLY
-365 KFDATA
+365 KFNKDT

-378 KIDAG
+378 KIEAG
-383 TTTKFEFT
+383 ETTTFEFT

-406 AGYNKADDLVFEVK
+406 DGYNKADDLVFEVK

-425 ENTADPL
+425 VNNDDPL
-432 KAPKLTKL
+432 KAPRLTKL
-440 EILDENGHS
+440 EIFDENGNS
-449 ITGENQVFTTNLK
+449 ITGEGKVFTTNLAA
-462 QGTATTNIK
+462 GTATTNIK

>member
-39 GFTAGSE
+39 GATAGSE

-52 FNATTDDSET
+52 FDATDDGNR

-75 LKEVTGKST
+75 LKEVTGKTS

-89 KYLDSIKNKA
+89 KYLNGIKDNA
-99 AYVREFAD
+99 AAIREFAD
-107 KVYAKVKDMPA
+107 KVYAKVKTMEVD
-118 EYTTTSGTFA
+118 YTATNGKFEN
-128 DVDQGYYLIAQT
+128 VDQGYYLIAQT
-140 KVGTTEAYSLVML
+140 KTGTNEAYSLVML
-153 GTAGKKTLKV
+153 GTAGKKALTV
-163 TPKTSVPTFE
+163 TPKTGVPTFE

-183 GQETGWQD
+183 GVESDWQD
-191 ASDYDIGDDVPF
+191 ASDYDIGDKVPF
-203 KLTGTVSDKYDNYK
+203 KLTGTVSDKYANYK

-234 AGSVVVKINGK
+234 ADSVVVKIDGVVVDK
-245 EVAKDKYTLN
+245 SKYTLN
-255 TKTTENT
+255 TTT
-262 KTTDGCTFEVVF
+262 KDGCTFEVVF
-274 NDLKTVSPEKPE
+274 NDLKTVSPTKPE

-291 YTAKLK
+291 YTATLK
-297 DSAKLGSEGNFN
+297 ETAHLGSEGNFN
-309 RGKLEFNNNPYYEGE
+309 KGKLEFNNNPYYEGE
-324 GKPETPGETPW
+324 GKPEKPGETPW

-345 IANKTNGEG
+345 IANKTDGQG
-354 NALAGAGFTLY
+354 QPLAGAGFTLY
-365 KFDATA
+365 KFNKDT

-378 KIDAG
+378 KIEAG
-383 TTTKFEFT
+383 ETTTFEFT

-406 AGYNKADDLVFEVK
+406 DGYNKADDLVFEVK
-420 GTYEA
+420 GTYKA
-425 ENTADPL
+425 VNNADPL

-440 EILDENGHS
+440 EILDENGNS
-449 ITGENQVFTTNLK
+449 ITGEGKVFTTNLAA
-462 QGTATTNIK
+462 GTATTNIK

>member
-22 MPSVVMAADGKS
+22 MPSVVMAVDGKS

-52 FNATTDDSET
+52 FDATDDGNG
-62 HFSYTVNSKYEAV
+62 HFSYTVNSKYETV
-75 LKEVTGKST
+75 LKEVTGKTS

-89 KYLDSIKNKA
+89 KYLNGIKDNA
-99 AYVREFAD
+99 AAVREFAD
-107 KVYAKVKDMPA
+107 KVYAKVKDMA
-118 EYTTTSGTFA
+118 VDYTATNGTFA

-140 KVGTTEAYSLVML
+140 KIGTNEAYSLVML
-153 GTAGKKTLKV
+153 GTAGKKTLTV
-163 TPKTSVPTFE
+163 TPKTGVPTFE

-183 GQETGWQD
+183 GVESDWQD
-191 ASDYDIGDDVPF
+191 ASDYDIGDKVPF

-223 HDKMDDTLEFN
+223 HDKMDDTLQFN
-234 AGSVVVKINGK
+234 ADSVVVKIDGVVVDK
-245 EVAKDKYTLN
+245 SKYTLN
-255 TKTTENT
+255 TTT
-262 KTTDGCTFEVVF
+262 KDGCTFEVVF
-274 NDLKTVSPEKPE
+274 NDLKTVSPTKPE

-291 YTAKLK
+291 YTATLK
-297 DSAKLGSEGNFN
+297 ENAHLGSVGNFN
-309 RGKLEFNNNPYYEGE
+309 KGKLEFNNNPYYEGE

-345 IANKTNGEG
+345 IANKTDGQG
-354 NALAGAGFTLY
+354 KALPGAGFTLY
-365 KFDATA
+365 KFDNDT
-371 NDYVEVK
+371 NDYVKVK
-378 KIDAG
+378 EIPAG
-383 TTTKFEFT
+383 TTTTFAFT

-406 AGYNKADDLVFEVK
+406 DGYNKADDLVFEVK

-425 ENTADPL
+425 VNNADPL

-440 EILDENGHS
+440 EILDENGKS
-449 ITGENQVFTTNLK
+449 ITGENKVFTTNLK

>member
-34 TITID
+34 TITVD
-39 GFTAGSE
+39 GAIAGSE

-52 FNATTDDSET
+52 FNATDDGNG
-62 HFSYTVNSKYEAV
+62 HFSYTVNSKYETV

-89 KYLDSIKNKA
+89 KYLDGIKDDA
-99 AYVREFAD
+99 TAVREFAD
-107 KVYAKVKDMPA
+107 KVYAKVKTMDVDYTAANGVFA
-118 EYTTTSGTFA
+118 E
-128 DVDQGYYLIAQT
+128 VDQGYYLIAQT
-140 KVGTTEAYSLVML
+140 KIGTNEAYSLVML
-153 GTAGKKTLKV
+153 GTAGKNNLKI
-163 TPKTSVPTFE
+163 TPKTGVPTFE

-183 GQETGWQD
+183 GVESGWQD
-191 ASDYDIGDDVPF
+191 ASDYDIGDKVPF

-234 AGSVVVKINGK
+234 ADSVVVKIDGK
-245 EVAKDKYTLN
+245 EVAKEKYTL
-255 TKTTENT
+255 NT

-274 NDLKTVSPEKPE
+274 NDLKTVSPTKPE

-291 YTAKLK
+291 YTATLK
-297 DSAKLGSEGNFN
+297 DSAKLGSVGNFN
-309 RGKLEFNNNPYYEGE
+309 KGKLEFNNNPYYEGE
-324 GKPETPGETPW
+324 GKPETPSETPW

-345 IANKTNGEG
+345 IANKTDGQG
-354 NALAGAGFTLY
+354 DALAGAGFTLY
-365 KFDATA
+365 KFNKDTD
-371 NDYVEVK
+371 DYVKVK
-378 KIDAG
+378 EIEAG
-383 TTTKFEFT
+383 ETTKFEFT

-406 AGYNKADDLVFEVK
+406 DGYNKADDLVFEVK

-425 ENTADPL
+425 VNKTDPL
-432 KAPKLTKL
+432 KAPTLTKL
-440 EILDENGHS
+440 EILDENGKS
-449 ITGENQVFTTNLK
+449 ITGEDKVFTTNLAA
-462 QGTATTNIK
+462 GTATTNIK